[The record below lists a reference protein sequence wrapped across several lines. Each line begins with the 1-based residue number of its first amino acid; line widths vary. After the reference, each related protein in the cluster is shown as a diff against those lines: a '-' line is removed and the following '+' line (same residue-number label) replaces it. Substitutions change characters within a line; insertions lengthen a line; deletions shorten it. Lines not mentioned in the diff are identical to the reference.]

1 MSCRTM
7 HRLIGLFAG
16 VLLTVSAHA
25 QTAWPTRPITMIV
38 PYSAGGGADPV
49 ARLLG
54 DGIGKLL
61 GQSIIV
67 EFRPGA
73 NATIGTRDVAKAA
86 PDGYTVLF
94 TPAAPIINMKLLM
107 PDLGYEPG
115 DLTRIIELTNSPNAL
130 MVSSQF
136 GPKTLQE
143 YVDYAKHNP
152 GNVNIGV
159 AALGGGGHLGAVL
172 IEQVTD
178 TSLNI
183 VPYKGTGELLPDM
196 LSGSLDSSS
205 DFPAAYVPHA
215 KAGTVKILAMF
226 SDQRVPAF
234 PDVPTSAE
242 GGFPKLVIG
251 GWFGLFGPKG
261 LPRDIVDKLNAAANT
276 ELKDPQIRAR
286 IESLGYQLIGGTPE
300 QFAKQIDSDFVTIG
314 DLVKLGH
321 IALQ

>member
-1 MSCRTM
+1 MSDKKIL
-7 HRLIGLFAG
+7 RLIALFACILAG
-16 VLLTVSAHA
+16 SAHA

-73 NATIGTRDVAKAA
+73 NATIGTRDVARAA
-86 PDGYTVLF
+86 PDGYTILF

-115 DLTRIIELTNSPNAL
+115 DLVRIIDLTNSPNAL

-136 GPKTLQE
+136 GPKTLKE
-143 YVDYAKHNP
+143 YVDYAKANP
-152 GNVNIGV
+152 GKVNIGV

-172 IEQVTD
+172 LEQVTGIN
-178 TSLNI
+178 LNI

-196 LSGSLDSSS
+196 LSGSLDSSA
-205 DFPAAYVPHA
+205 DFPAAYVPHQ
-215 KAGTVKILAMF
+215 KAGTVKILAVF

-234 PDVPTSAE
+234 PDVPTSGE
-242 GGFPKLVIG
+242 GGYPKLVIG

-261 LPRDIVDKLNAAANT
+261 LPREITGKLNAAANT

-286 IESLGYQLIGGTPE
+286 IESLGYQVIGGTPE
-300 QFAKQIDSDFVTIG
+300 QFAKQVDDDFSMISN
-314 DLVKLGH
+314 LVKVGH
-321 IALQ
+321 ISLQ